1 MGLSCFL
8 LDIAISQTAVSLKST
23 FKCMPDHAQTLQI
36 HLQTKVTVGHG
47 VFFLFHNLSIFHVF
61 DSNFNNV
68 RLVHWFAIKST
79 HTSVT
84 TTVQQLLSF
93 PVHTLRKGLK
103 ALLCVRTAG
112 RHVPLSEHFVILAY
126 VRRRV
131 SKFTWN
137 GNTEV
142 PRSPLCWFPV
152 TPGLRLATFLATEVL
167 MKFTKDRGRLYA
179 NVTKAR

>member
-1 MGLSCFL
+1 MYAWPCANTPDTPANKSNSRSRVFFSFSQSVYFSRFWFKLQQ
-8 LDIAISQTAVSLKST
+8 SQTLSLVRHQKHTYLSHYDSLTAT
-23 FKCMPDHAQTLQI
+23 FFSMLC
-36 HLQTKVTVGHG
+36 
-47 VFFLFHNLSIFHVF
+47 
-61 DSNFNNV
+61 
-68 RLVHWFAIKST
+68 
-79 HTSVT
+79 
-84 TTVQQLLSF
+84 
-93 PVHTLRKGLK
+93 LK

-167 MKFTKDRGRLYA
+167 MKFTKDRGRLNA